1 MGATRLPQDPKITS
15 LVRRANGSMQIDALG
30 EPDQQVSL
38 LVTSD
43 LGHPAGWALAQ
54 TSVFD
59 SAGATTFM
67 VTPGSAVDACFYRLS
82 TP

>member
-1 MGATRLPQDPKITS
+1 
-15 LVRRANGSMQIDALG
+15 MQIDALG

-38 LVTSD
+38 LDTSD
-43 LGHPAGWALAQ
+43 LGHPAWWELAQ

-67 VTPGSAVDACFYRLS
+67 VTPAGAAGACFYRLS